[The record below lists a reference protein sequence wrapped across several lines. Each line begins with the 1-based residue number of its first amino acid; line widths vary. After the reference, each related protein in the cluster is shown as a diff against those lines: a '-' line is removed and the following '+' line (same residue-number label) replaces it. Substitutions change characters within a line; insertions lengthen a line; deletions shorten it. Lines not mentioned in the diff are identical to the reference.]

1 MYCNIIDCEIS
12 NIVTVLISYLI
23 YSIIAIAS
31 CEARNSI

>member
-12 NIVTVLISYLI
+12 NIGSVLIGYLI